1 MTNTSAVSKKFGAA
15 KMLKQC
21 ALVLPFLMPSMLG
34 ATAQPG
40 LAADRVVQILGV
52 CGQADAQLEGNRRHV
67 RTKLVSFQPDGFA
80 GIVIEGVEGQRVDA
94 LKTLSLVFD
103 PPAAGTSTF
112 VLRIKT
118 NGGKVQQFA
127 IGDPNILPNIP
138 TSPVPGSPSE
148 LQISAQTTDL
158 LGANSTLKPDDIVAK
173 YSFLFS
179 CNKKNSRAE
188 QNVESVFYGITPV
201 SLLLEPITCN
211 LK

>member
-1 MTNTSAVSKKFGAA
+1 MVSNSAVTKIVGAETTLKK
-15 KMLKQC
+15 C
-21 ALVLPFLMPSMLG
+21 ALALALLASSMLG
-34 ATAQPG
+34 TTAQPG
-40 LAADRVVQILGV
+40 QAADRVVQLLGV
-52 CGQADAQLEGNRRHV
+52 CGQADAQFEGNRRHV
-67 RTKLVSFQPDGFA
+67 RTRLISFQPDGFA
-80 GIVIEGVEGQRVDA
+80 GMVIDGVEGQRVDA
-94 LKTLSLVFD
+94 LNNLSLVFE

-118 NGGKVQQFA
+118 KGGKVQQFA
-127 IGDPNILPNIP
+127 IGDPDTLPNIP

-148 LQISAQTTDL
+148 LQISVRASDL
-158 LGANSTLKPDDIVAK
+158 LGANSVLKPDDIVAK

-201 SLLLEPITCN
+201 SLLLEPVTCN